1 MADVKIE
8 NAETQFTPVI
18 TDREDPDEMNFGNTM
33 VNEMKEASLGS
44 PLMRQKKAE
53 IMTIN
58 RTVYDEEKDP
68 LFFVYLNRLAK
79 AAYFKENDRMDG
91 RKALDQFILEETSL
105 MYAKGMSTAN
115 DLRGKMIKELG
126 SKLAVAINLTFLCL

>member
-1 MADVKIE
+1 MADIKIE
-8 NAETQFTPVI
+8 NAETQFTPVE
-18 TDREDPDEMNFGNTM
+18 TEKEDPNDMNFGNTM
-33 VNEMKEASLGS
+33 VNQMKEASLGS